1 MQLKKSLMTATLVT
15 LGGFAAISSA
25 NAASPTSDTFDVTMT
40 VATNCQ
46 VVAGD
51 TINLGTVDAGVT
63 PAIGTS
69 TLNVACSTGTPYT
82 ISMLPSAVNSAGLG
96 TMKGTSDNE
105 DTIEYQMTSDSAGV
119 IPWTDGSQGGTGTGM
134 ATNIPHEVYANVTA
148 TNLNVVKPD
157 IYTETITVS
166 VAY

>member
-1 MQLKKSLMTATLVT
+1 MQFKKSLMTATLVT
-15 LGGFAAISSA
+15 LGGFAAMSSA

-40 VATNCQ
+40 VESNCK
-46 VVAGD
+46 VVAGND
-51 TINLGTVDAGVT
+51 ISLGTVDAGVT

-105 DTIEYQMTSDSAGV
+105 DTIEYQMTSDSAGI

-134 ATNIPHEVYANVTA
+134 GTNIPHEVYANVTA

-157 IYTETITVS
+157 TYTETITVS